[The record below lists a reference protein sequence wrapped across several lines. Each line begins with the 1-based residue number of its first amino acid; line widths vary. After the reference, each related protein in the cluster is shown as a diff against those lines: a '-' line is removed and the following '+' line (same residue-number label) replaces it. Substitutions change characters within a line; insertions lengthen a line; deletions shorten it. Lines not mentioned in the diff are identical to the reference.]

1 MKARFQWA
9 AALSLGAA
17 SLLGSTAAH
26 AQADDAWRF
35 QGTLYVYLPSVGG
48 KSTFPPEGGSNA
60 VSVDLGDIFTLK
72 FAFMGSL
79 EARKGPWGGFTD
91 AIYLNL
97 GASKQGSRAINI
109 GGALPVGVAADVDLD
124 LKGWLWTLAGT
135 YRAVA
140 RPDYSLDT
148 FAGVRMLDIDQ
159 KTRWQLGGNIGAV
172 PIADR
177 AGNRQTSEQ
186 NWDAIVGVKGRL
198 GLGDG
203 GRWFAP
209 YYLDVGTGE
218 SDFTVQAMAGV
229 GYAFP
234 WGDVIAAW
242 RYIGYEMKS
251 GHAIEKLNF
260 SGPGVAAVFR
270 W

>member
-1 MKARFQWA
+1 MKPWFQLAARCACVALLAGA
-9 AALSLGAA
+9 AAAR
-17 SLLGSTAAH
+17 
-26 AQADDAWRF
+26 AQTDDAWRF
-35 QGTLYVYLPSVGG
+35 QATVYGYLPSVGG
-48 KSTFPPEGGSNA
+48 TTTYPPDGGSNA
-60 VSVDLGDIFTLK
+60 VSVDLGDVFNLK

-79 EARKGPWGGFTD
+79 EARKGPWGAFTD

-97 GASKQGSRAINI
+97 GSSKQGSRALSI

-124 LKGWLWTLAGT
+124 LKGWLWTLAGA
-135 YRAVA
+135 YRAQTN
-140 RPDYSLDT
+140 PTYTLDA
-148 FAGVRMLDIDQ
+148 FGGVRLLDIKQ
-159 KTRWQLGGNIGAV
+159 TTRWQLSGNIGAV

-177 AGNRQTSEQ
+177 AGNRETSEQ
-186 NWDAIVGVKGRL
+186 NWDAIIGVKGRVAL
-198 GLGDG
+198 ADG

-209 YYLDVGTGE
+209 YYLDLGTGE

-229 GYAFP
+229 GYSFP
-234 WGDVIAAW
+234 WGDVIGAW

-251 GHAIEKLNF
+251 GKPIEKLNF